1 MNSSATFGEVHA
13 EFEDDLL
20 PEPHGV
26 SQDHEEEQL
35 IKDGNALIQRDLE
48 VRKNKRESYARG
60 QALNRKPDMN
70 KLNNLSL
77 VDWSGFPA
85 AAHSPGHAAERK
97 RASSFRKAKQDA
109 ENGKDGKEEQKPSS
123 FRNRRLAKLNISEQE
138 PPTGR
143 TGRQGKGFDNERQRR
158 RASMGAVPTT
168 DDDGTS
174 GGLRAKYK
182 NRRHSQRNLKSISP
196 PPPPPEARHR
206 AERTGRTSRLPRQLS
221 SSKQPASPNSRVR
234 RPVAAAASSTTLE
247 VSKKPPQRSASG
259 MRRVADDRGTSAFRG
274 ESRKKGSF
282 TW

>member
-13 EFEDDLL
+13 GFEDDLL
-20 PEPHGV
+20 PEPNGV
-26 SQDHEEEQL
+26 SEDHEEEQL

-97 RASSFRKAKQDA
+97 RASSFRKAQQDA
-109 ENGKDGKEEQKPSS
+109 ENGKEKPSS

-143 TGRQGKGFDNERQRR
+143 SGRQGKGIDNERQRR
-158 RASMGAVPTT
+158 RASLGSVPTT
-168 DDDGTS
+168 DDNGTS

-206 AERTGRTSRLPRQLS
+206 ADRTGRTSRPPRQLS
-221 SSKQPASPNSRVR
+221 SSKQPVSPNSLVR

-247 VSKKPPQRSASG
+247 VSKKIPQRSSSG
-259 MRRVADDRGTSAFRG
+259 MRRIADDRGTSAFRG